1 MGSTGAPA
9 VGVEPNRV
17 EQSAIPVFQR
27 HSLSTVDG
35 IDTELGR
42 LALVLLLGGAS
53 PGHYGVRDTA
63 DGILPLIEPLPS
75 GRSQRAA
82 IAARDEEASI
92 GTTVTELLR
101 SSRTRG
107 SWSRTTPPARRA
119 ARTPPSGGAKVVRL
133 PRRGKGQALTLG
145 ERAAPA
151 GALLLCDADLR
162 GELTEACRRHGR
174 QPPIAAFDR
183 HVGGGFGLAKG
194 AARALIRL
202 ATGRETREPLSGQ
215 RHLTA
220 AAREACFPLVAGF
233 GCEVGMT
240 VDAVRAGLDIHEVE
254 LALEHRATGRDLGG
268 FVHRGRQLRDIL
280 LAFGPQARNHRGLRL
295 PLVGWI
301 VGCAEPELLP
311 VAAIG
316 LADDLWAG
324 EERGFRAHLLVRLHR
339 QAS

>member
-1 MGSTGAPA
+1 MAEVS
-9 VGVEPNRV
+9 
-17 EQSAIPVFQR
+17 
-27 HSLSTVDG
+27 
-35 IDTELGR
+35 
-42 LALVLLLGGAS
+42 VL
-53 PGHYGVRDTA
+53 
-63 DGILPLIEPLPS
+63 
-75 GRSQRAA
+75 

-92 GTTVTELLR
+92 GTTVTELR
-101 SSRTRG
+101 RQFPDARIVVADDGSRDGT
-107 SWSRTTPPARRA
+107 ADA
-119 ARTPPSGGAKVVRL
+119 AAAAGAEVVRL

-162 GELTEACRRHGR
+162 GELTELVGGTGELR
-174 QPPIAAFDR
+174 IAAFDR

-324 EERGFRAHLLVRLHR
+324 EERGFRAHLRSGGTTGVLKLVGIPAYGLWRTRSLSGALLVGSR
-339 QAS
+339 QTR